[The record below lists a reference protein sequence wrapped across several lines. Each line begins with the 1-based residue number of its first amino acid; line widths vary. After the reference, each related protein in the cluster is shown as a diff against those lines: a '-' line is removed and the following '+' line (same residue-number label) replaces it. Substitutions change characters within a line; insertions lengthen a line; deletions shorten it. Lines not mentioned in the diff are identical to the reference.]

1 MSYCLFVSEIG
12 GVDDVGVGQQLAG
25 EASAEAAVTD
35 LAVEAVTTPPPPPPD
50 LTAAAFFDVDNT
62 LVHGRRWCTSPV
74 GCRPQVLHLRRSGPL
89 RPRRPSFS
97 FGRENSDDVAAGRR
111 KALAFIEGRS
121 TAELVAVGEEIYDE
135 IIADKIWPGTR
146 ALAQMHLDAGQQ
158 VWLVTATPYELAATI
173 AKRLGLTGALGTV
186 AESVDGMFTGRL
198 VGDILH
204 GTGKA
209 HAVRSLAIREGLNLR
224 RCTAYSDSFN
234 DVPMLSLVGTAVA
247 INPDANLRDLAR
259 ERGWEIRDFRTARK
273 AARIGVP
280 SALALGGRRSV
291 GGDCSRQDGHGLPL
305 IGRRRNTGRGTA
317 RKAREQERARPS
329 EEDRGMGIADNII
342 GTHYRYPDYFEVDRE
357 KIREFA
363 RAVKDEHPAHYSEE
377 AAKECGY
384 DALIAPLTFLAVAGG
399 ACSRRSSS
407 SSMCRSTWSGCCTA
421 TRSWSST
428 GRSWPATSCSST
440 PTSIRSSNR
449 TAQWSPRSAAR

>member
-1 MSYCLFVSEIG
+1 MAG
-12 GVDDVGVGQQLAG
+12 PTTPANHQLAG
-25 EASAEAAVTD
+25 QASAEAAITD
-35 LAVEAVTTPPPPPPD
+35 LAQGQSAPPPAPPAD

-62 LVHGRRWCTSPV
+62 LVQGSSLVHFARGLAARKYFTY
-74 GCRPQVLHLRRSGPL
+74 GDIAKFIYAQAKFQVI
-89 RPRRPSFS
+89 
-97 FGRENSDDVAAGRR
+97 GRENSDDVAEGKR

-121 TAELVAVGEEIYDE
+121 TAELEALGEEIYDE

-173 AKRLGLTGALGTV
+173 ARKLGLTGALGTV
-186 AESVDGMFTGRL
+186 AESVDGVFTGRL

-247 INPDANLRDLAR
+247 INPDADLRELAR

-280 SALALGGRRSV
+280 SALALGAV
-291 GGDCSRQDGHGLPL
+291 GGAL
-305 IGRRRNTGRGTA
+305 
-317 RKAREQERARPS
+317 
-329 EEDRGMGIADNII
+329 
-342 GTHYRYPDYFEVDRE
+342 
-357 KIREFA
+357 
-363 RAVKDEHPAHYSEE
+363 
-377 AAKECGY
+377 AA
-384 DALIAPLTFLAVAGG
+384 IV
-399 ACSRRSSS
+399 SRRQES
-407 SSMCRSTWSGCCTA
+407 R
-421 TRSWSST
+421 
-428 GRSWPATSCSST
+428 
-440 PTSIRSSNR
+440 
-449 TAQWSPRSAAR
+449 